1 MNVINNR
8 RLLIVLGLA
17 VINPP
22 IAKVGNPRNFEESGA
37 GVAPHPG
44 VQGGQMSAQ
53 PHQMGGGGGG
63 YGQQQQAYAAPRPSA
78 PASAGGGMATGPH
91 NGNMG
96 YGVPKG
102 QSPYAP
108 RSASRPAPS
117 GPVESYQSGQPR
129 FVAIR
134 DVNPYLNKWTIKA
147 RVTSKGD
154 IRRWSNVKGEGYL
167 MNIELLD
174 SQGGEIRATFFKEA
188 VDMFDPILQLGSVYS
203 FSNGKVKAA
212 NAQYNNTNS
221 DYEITFNTDS
231 VITPLT
237 DDSGIKSLN
246 LQATPI
252 EKLESMEPNSMV
264 DVLGVV
270 KEVHDC
276 TNVTTRNDKETTRR
290 NLTLAD
296 SSGVQINVT
305 LWGGHAAHPDQYFA
319 NNPVLAIKGAKLSD
333 YNGRSLSTFNSS
345 SMFVNPDIPGTAML
359 QDWWRKGGA
368 GLGLKSVSVEG
379 GGGVGGG
386 QKGMDDVGGRLAISE
401 IMERSLGLGS
411 KPDYVDIKGLVSFV
425 KHDQD
430 RGPWYTSCPAE
441 GCNKKVTQ
449 SVDNGWHCEKCNRTY
464 PNCMRRYILSISL
477 VDHTGRAYFT
487 AFNDTAQPLLGDISA
502 ETLNEWKENG
512 QEAQYE
518 DAFLEV
524 LHKQVLCRVR
534 VKAEMVNDEQR
545 IKNTIYSASFVNPE
559 KESANLLKAIN
570 EYMGKQ

>member
-22 IAKVGNPRNFEESGA
+22 IAKVGNPRNFEEAGA
-37 GVAPHPG
+37 GVAPVNG
-44 VQGGQMSAQ
+44 VQGGQMNAQ
-53 PHQMGGGGGG
+53 PPHQQGGGGGG

-78 PASAGGGMATGPH
+78 PASGGSGVAIGPRDGNLAHGGG
-91 NGNMG
+91 
-96 YGVPKG
+96 YKG

-108 RSASRPAPS
+108 RAASHPVPS
-117 GPVESYQSGQPR
+117 GPIESYQPGQPR

-134 DVNPYLNKWTIKA
+134 ELNPYQNRWTIKA

-154 IRRWSNVKGEGYL
+154 IRQWTNAKGEGKL

-174 SQGGEIRATFFKEA
+174 THGGEIRATFFTEA
-188 VDMFDPILQLGSVYS
+188 VDKFEPILQLGSVYS
-203 FSNGKVKAA
+203 LSNGKVKAA

-221 DYEITFNTDS
+221 EYEITFNTDAE
-231 VITPLT
+231 IIPLS
-237 DDSGIKSLN
+237 DDSDIKSLN
-246 LQATPI
+246 LQAIPI
-252 EKLESMEPNSMV
+252 DKLESMEPNNMA
-264 DVLGVV
+264 DVLGVI
-270 KEVHDC
+270 KEVHGC

-296 SSGVQINVT
+296 SSGAQINVT

-345 SMFVNPDIPGTAML
+345 SMFVNPDTPGTTML

-368 GLGLKSVSVEG
+368 ELGLKSVSVDG
-379 GGGVGGG
+379 GGGG
-386 QKGMDDVGGRLAISE
+386 QKGMDDVGSRLSISD
-401 IMERSLGLGS
+401 IMDRNLGLGA

-430 RGPWYTSCPAE
+430 KGPWYTSCPAE

-464 PNCMRRYILSISL
+464 PNCIRRYILSISL

-487 AFNDTAQPLLGDISA
+487 AFNDTAQPLLGDVSA

-524 LHKQVLCRVR
+524 LHKQILCRVR

-545 IKNTIYSASFVNPE
+545 IKNTIFSASFVNPE
-559 KESANLLKAIN
+559 KESVNLLNAID
-570 EYMGKQ
+570 EYMRKQ